1 MVLLQEI
8 TVPGCVECK
17 RFKEWW
23 GKNSSLF
30 SDVNFEEVS
39 ITDPK
44 GQELVLKFQIM
55 SSPGILINNELF
67 STGGVNTAKLTAKLK
82 ELGG

>member
-23 GKNSSLF
+23 GKNSAGF
-30 SDVNFEEVS
+30 SGVNFEEISV
-39 ITDPK
+39 TDPK
-44 GQELVLKFQIM
+44 GQELVLKYQIM
-55 SSPGILINNELF
+55 ASPGIIINGELF
-67 STGGVNTAKLTAKLK
+67 STGGVNTHKLTKKLK
-82 ELGG
+82 ELSG